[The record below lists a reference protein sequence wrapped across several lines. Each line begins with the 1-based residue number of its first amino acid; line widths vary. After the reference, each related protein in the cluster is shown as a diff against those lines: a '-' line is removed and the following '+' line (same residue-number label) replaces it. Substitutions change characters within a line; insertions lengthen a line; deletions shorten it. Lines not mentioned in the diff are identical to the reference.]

1 MPPPSGIF
9 NPGLWDGSPVAILT
23 GYSSKCPLI
32 YLTRKE
38 PAMSPMDSDSS
49 NPTHKYQGWVYSILV
64 ALSVGGVAIMDYS
77 DKYGFWYWLAMGV
90 VFGIVST
97 GLAWKHDQDTP
108 GDQSHRVKKQ
118 ALHWGTLIV
127 GILLIFLMHSAQLF
141 DRPST
146 PGLLA
151 LLLLALTA
159 GLAGVHFNWR
169 MGVVGLILAA
179 TFVAAVIAEEFFW
192 ILLIIAFVGVVV
204 FFISRRRAG

>member
-1 MPPPSGIF
+1 
-9 NPGLWDGSPVAILT
+9 
-23 GYSSKCPLI
+23 
-32 YLTRKE
+32 
-38 PAMSPMDSDSS
+38 MSPMDSTSP

-77 DKYGFWYWLAMGV
+77 DKYGFWYWLAMGF
-90 VFGIVST
+90 VFGIVSI
-97 GLAWKHDQDTP
+97 GLAWKDDQDTP
-108 GDQSHRVKKQ
+108 GDQSNRVKKQ

-127 GILLIFLMHSAQLF
+127 GILLIFLMHGANLF

-159 GLAGVHFNWR
+159 CLAGVHFNWR
-169 MGVVGLILAA
+169 MAVVGLILAA

-192 ILLIIAFVGVVV
+192 ILLIIAFVAVVV
-204 FFISRRRAG
+204 FIISRRRTV